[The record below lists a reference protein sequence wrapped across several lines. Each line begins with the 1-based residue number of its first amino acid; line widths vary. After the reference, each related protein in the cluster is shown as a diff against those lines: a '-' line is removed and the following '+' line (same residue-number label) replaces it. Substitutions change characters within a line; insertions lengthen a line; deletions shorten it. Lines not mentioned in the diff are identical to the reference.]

1 MTSCQAR
8 RNVLEFGWVITTLK
22 QIIEKGAKIVL
33 CILGP
38 IIFSKKGV
46 NIYYLSHWTGSY
58 LLKIEY
64 GWIFQ
69 FKLSFIHHNFVLNS
83 LHVRGH
89 FIYYTIIPNF
99 TSKND
104 HGGISKTLICG
115 VGLCTYIVH
124 IINDTLSQK
133 FHPYLFNFKLVT
145 EGWMKKL

>member
-33 CILGP
+33 CILGH

-89 FIYYTIIPNF
+89 FKPTYLLHNNSQFHKQKWPWRDF
-99 TSKND
+99 KN
-104 HGGISKTLICG
+104 INLWCMTM
-115 VGLCTYIVH
+115 YIVH
-124 IINDTLSQK
+124 IINETLSQI
-133 FHPYLFNFKLVT
+133 FHPYSVLS
-145 EGWMKKL
+145 W